1 MYELTRISAP
11 LTLAQKV
18 AVVPVPEMR
27 RHARISQ
34 LDDDRLLAE
43 DIEAAYDFLAGEDGW
58 LGRCCLLDETFAAY
72 VNGPSRNGFRAPM
85 RPLKAVT
92 GIEWL
97 QAGGSYVAVDPTK
110 YYTNTLNGWTTFM
123 QGDYTSPWPY
133 VGAPHGRAYRIT
145 FTAGYGTAADIPSP
159 LKKAMRMLVA
169 HWYNQRETTGSEG
182 RSVGKEVLYGLVS
195 LAGRYRI
202 GPDHS

>member
-11 LTLAQKV
+11 LTMAQKV

-72 VNGPSRNGFRAPM
+72 VKWTQPKRLP
-85 RPLKAVT
+85 
-92 GIEWL
+92 
-97 QAGGSYVAVDPTK
+97 GSYEAPEGHDEHRVA
-110 YYTNTLNGWTTFM
+110 
-123 QGDYTSPWPY
+123 
-133 VGAPHGRAYRIT
+133 
-145 FTAGYGTAADIPSP
+145 
-159 LKKAMRMLVA
+159 
-169 HWYNQRETTGSEG
+169 
-182 RSVGKEVLYGLVS
+182 
-195 LAGRYRI
+195 AGRRVLRR
-202 GPDHS
+202 GRPDQVLLRTR